1 MKINEFDKI
10 SRQFDFTE
18 GINGKED
25 YVNAAVLVL
34 LIPVGDEYHFV
45 MQKRNS
51 KLKQGG
57 EICFAG
63 GKVETYDNSLADTAI
78 RETSEELGISKEKIQ
93 LAGRLN
99 TIVAPMGVIVD
110 AFIGIAEVTLEEMNI
125 NKAEVESVFSI
136 PISFFLK
143 VKPEQHSVR
152 VRLESSYKDKK
163 TGEEI
168 VLLPV
173 QQLGLPERYN
183 EPWGNLKYH
192 VYVYQ
197 TTYGAIRG
205 LTARLNCEVIH
216 KIKELTGELYKNK
229 KIDNITDIL

>member
-10 SRQFDFTE
+10 VKQLDFTE

-25 YVNAAVLVL
+25 YVNASVLVL
-34 LIPVGDEYHFV
+34 LIPVGEEYHFV

-63 GKVETYDNSLADTAI
+63 GKVERFDKSLADTAI
-78 RETSEELGISKEKIQ
+78 RETSEELGIPQEKIQ

-136 PISFFLK
+136 PVSFFIK

-163 TGEEI
+163 TGEEVI
-168 VLLPV
+168 LLPV
-173 QQLGLPERYN
+173 QQLGLPE
-183 EPWGNLKYH
+183 
-192 VYVYQ
+192 Q
-197 TTYGAIRG
+197 
-205 LTARLNCEVIH
+205 
-216 KIKELTGELYKNK
+216 
-229 KIDNITDIL
+229 